1 MGARTNSNVDM
12 RTYKSKLGQRR
23 YINYSSE
30 ALDEALLKVVN
41 GELSLRKASKQYN
54 IPYGTINNKFHGVHI
69 RKMVDKQ
76 H

>member
-1 MGARTNSNVDM
+1 M

-54 IPYGTINNKFHGVHI
+54 IPYGKFFS
-69 RKMVDKQ
+69 KQ
-76 H
+76 I

>member
-1 MGARTNSNVDM
+1 MLFIYNIDVDM

-30 ALDEALLKVVN
+30 ALDEALLKVIN

-54 IPYGTINNKFHGVHI
+54 IPYGKFFS
-69 RKMVDKQ
+69 KQ
-76 H
+76 I